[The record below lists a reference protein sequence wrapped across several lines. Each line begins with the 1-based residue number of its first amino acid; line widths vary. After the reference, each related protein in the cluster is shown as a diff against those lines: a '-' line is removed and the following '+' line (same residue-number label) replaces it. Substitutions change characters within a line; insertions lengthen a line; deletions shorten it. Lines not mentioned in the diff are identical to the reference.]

1 MERIKPTLHNSSS
14 VLISELL
21 VAVQECPV
29 CGKRYVP
36 TPKSKDMCIKCMF
49 AKPSEHTTKV

>member
-1 MERIKPTLHNSSS
+1 MEKPKLNYLTSS
-14 VLISELL
+14 VVSELL

-36 TPKSKDMCIKCMF
+36 TPRAKDMCIKCKF
-49 AKPSEHTTKV
+49 KKKL